1 MNLNDKEK
9 SLLCNMIHDHLWRQE
24 NFYRGSTG
32 DKNIF
37 PKIEKDAL
45 KLKNKLLNNFD
56 LLAKKS
62 F

>member
-9 SLLCNMIHDHLWRQE
+9 SLLCEIIHDHLWKQS

-32 DKNIF
+32 EKNIF

-45 KLKNKLLNNFD
+45 KLKKKLLNNFD
-56 LLAKKS
+56 SLAKKS

>member
-1 MNLNDKEK
+1 
-9 SLLCNMIHDHLWRQE
+9 MIHDHLWRQE